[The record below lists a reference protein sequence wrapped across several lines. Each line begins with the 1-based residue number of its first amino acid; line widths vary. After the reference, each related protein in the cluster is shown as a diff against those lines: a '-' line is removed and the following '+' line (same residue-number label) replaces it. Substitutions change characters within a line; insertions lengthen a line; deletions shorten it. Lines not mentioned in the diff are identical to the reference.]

1 MTKFIYKMQSLLNIK
16 EKLEDQ
22 AKTAFGL
29 AKAVL
34 NEEEEKLAEFL
45 KKKNLYIEQ
54 KRETMASISPNMS
67 EGKSVKQQLISLNQL
82 ENAIKTME
90 FRIAEQILVV
100 KQAEKNVQLAQAK
113 LENAMKERKIQEK
126 LREHALEE
134 FLKEM
139 EAADQQEINELVT
152 FRFGKAKEREN

>member
-1 MTKFIYKMQSLLNIK
+1 MAKFVYKMQSLLNIK

-34 NEEEEKLAEFL
+34 NEEEEKLASFVA
-45 KKKNLYIEQ
+45 KKNEYVEKKRTEMSSAINVHELTRLEQ
-54 KRETMASISPNMS
+54 
-67 EGKSVKQQLISLNQL
+67 
-82 ENAIKTME
+82 AIKSME
-90 FRIAEQILVV
+90 YKIAEQILVV
-100 KQAEKNVQLAQAK
+100 RQAEKNVQLAQAK

-152 FRFGKAKEREN
+152 FRFGKAKEREV

>member
-1 MTKFIYKMQSLLNIK
+1 MAKFIYKMQSLLNIK
-16 EKLEDQ
+16 EKLEEQ

-34 NEEEEKLAEFL
+34 NEEEAKLAEL
-45 KKKNLYIEQ
+45 IARKNDYIEK
-54 KRETMASISPNMS
+54 KRKEMSSSINVH
-67 EGKSVKQQLISLNQL
+67 ELTQL
-82 ENAIKTME
+82 EHAIKSME
-90 FRIAEQILVV
+90 YRIAEQILVV
-100 KQAEKNVQLAQAK
+100 RQAEKNVQLAQAK

-126 LREHALEE
+126 LREHALED

-152 FRFGKAKEREN
+152 FRFGKAKEREE